1 MHIEVSYDLELTPT
15 DVINVA
21 EENIKIFEENI
32 KIFKSYIEPLTTIAA
47 SDDSHILDASLFI
60 DFGLV
65 HSISNIGVELVKK
78 LLDRNDIILAI
89 SPNEFP
95 KRSSLT
101 IRVTKY
107 KGSYILYTE

>member
-1 MHIEVSYDLELTPT
+1 MHIEVSYNLELMPT
-15 DVINVA
+15 DALNAA
-21 EENIKIFEENI
+21 EKNI

-65 HSISNIGVELVKK
+65 HSISNIGVELVKE